1 MSEPKK
7 LLVGITGGI
16 GAGKTLVAKIFNLLG
31 VPVYQADDRAKWLM
45 VNHEPLRQAI
55 IKAFGQESYLTDG
68 SLNRSY
74 LASKVFAEA
83 ANNQLINGLVHPAVG
98 RDFQTWAQAQ
108 QTPYVLKEAALLF
121 ESGSYKEL
129 DRIITVTAPE
139 SLRIFR
145 VLLRD
150 PQRSASEVKAIIDR
164 QWPEERKKEGADF
177 VIDNSDK
184 KMVIPQV
191 LKIHRQLT
199 DPVR

>member
-31 VPVYQADDRAKWLM
+31 VPIYYADDRAKWLM
-45 VNHEPLRQAI
+45 TNHAPLREAI
-55 IKAFGQESYLTDG
+55 VKAFGRESYQSDG

-74 LASKVFAEA
+74 LASKVFAEKH
-83 ANNQLINGLVHPAVG
+83 NTELINGLVHPFVG
-98 RDFQTWAQAQ
+98 EDFRTWSHRQD
-108 QTPYVLKEAALLF
+108 TPYVLKEAALLF
-121 ESGSYKEL
+121 ETGSYQEL

-150 PQRSASEVKAIIDR
+150 PQRTKEEVKAIIDR
-164 QWPEERKKEGADF
+164 QWADDKKKQASAF
-177 VIDNSDK
+177 VIDNSEQ

-191 LKIHRQLT
+191 LKIHQQLIG
-199 DPVR
+199 PKR